1 MARAEDGLASVIS
14 TELNLALLSPDPT
27 HADTI
32 TPAATSPAL
41 RMKRGVKRHIQR
53 EISQS

>member
-14 TELNLALLSPDPT
+14 TELNLAPLSPDPT

-32 TPAATSPAL
+32 TSWHWPGSEDEE
-41 RMKRGVKRHIQR
+41 R
-53 EISQS
+53 S